1 MTLIERARDILLK
14 PRETWPVVAAEAAAP
29 QSIFKGRQVRRAV
42 SPTQPPTQGTPMT
55 FSLLRTV
62 RVASIAAAIAPS
74 FVLAQAVPTLDK
86 IKASGEMTLA
96 YRESSVPFSFLDEKG
111 QPTGFGFEICEKIA
125 ERVKVATGR
134 SDMTKKYQSV
144 TSANRI
150 PVLQNGT
157 IDIECGST
165 TNNSERGKQVQFA
178 TNYFYTGTRFL
189 VKAGTPV
196 TKLADLAGKTVVST
210 TGTTNFQILRRLNE
224 EQKLGIELLGAKD
237 HADSA
242 LMVQTGRAVAFGMDD
257 ILLYGLKAN
266 SQNPA
271 ELAVVGDA
279 IQVEPY
285 AIMMRKDDPAFQKL
299 VDETLAGMMKSGE
312 FEALY
317 KKWFQ
322 SPIPPR
328 GTNLQVPMSK
338 ELIDNMKALSDK
350 PAT

>member
-1 MTLIERARDILLK
+1 MTHTPLRRLCLL
-14 PRETWPVVAAEAAAP
+14 ALAAP
-29 QSIFKGRQVRRAV
+29 VLGFAQ
-42 SPTQPPTQGTPMT
+42 TP
-55 FSLLRTV
+55 S
-62 RVASIAAAIAPS
+62 
-74 FVLAQAVPTLDK
+74 TLDK
-86 IKASGEMTLA
+86 IKQSGTMALA
-96 YRESSVPFSFLDEKG
+96 YREASIPFSYLDDKAK
-111 QPTGFGFEICEKIA
+111 PTGFAFEICEKIA
-125 ERVKVATGR
+125 DKVKAATGR
-134 SDMTKKYQSV
+134 ADMQKLYQAV

-150 PVLQNGT
+150 PLLQNGT

-196 TKLADLAGKTVVST
+196 SKLSDLAGKQVVST
-210 TGTTNFQILRRLNE
+210 TGTTNFQIIRRLNE
-224 EQKLGIELLGAKD
+224 EQKLGIDLLGAKD
-237 HADSA
+237 HAESA
-242 LMVQTGRAVAFGMDD
+242 LMVETGRAVAFAMDD
-257 ILLYGLKAN
+257 ILLYGLKAS

-271 ELAVVGDA
+271 SLAVVGEA

-299 VDETLAGMMKSGE
+299 VDDTIAAMMKSGE

-322 SPIPPR
+322 SPIPPK
-328 GTNLQVPMSK
+328 GINLGAPMSK
-338 ELIDNMKALSDK
+338 ELVDNLKALSDK